1 MKSDDTTLFPGGES
15 PFRATVGFS
24 PEADGTAPASVGAE
38 AVNFKDMSTPALAYL
53 GDCVLELFVRDALVR
68 AGLSSAKTLNARAMD
83 FVRAPVQAAAVHRIL
98 PLLSE
103 EEAGFFR
110 RGRNLGHTGT
120 PKGATV
126 GEYRAATGFEALF
139 GFLHLSGNEERAK
152 ALFALAYADELAR
165 LSHTPS

>member
-1 MKSDDTTLFPGGES
+1 MKSDDTTLFPGGEG
-15 PFRATVGFS
+15 PLQATVGFP
-24 PEADGTAPASVGAE
+24 PEADGAAPASVGAE

>member
-1 MKSDDTTLFPGGES
+1 MKSDDTTLFPGGEGTL
-15 PFRATVGFS
+15 RATVGVP
-24 PEADGTAPASVGAE
+24 PEADGAAPASVGAE

-139 GFLHLSGNEERAK
+139 GFLHLSGNEKRAK